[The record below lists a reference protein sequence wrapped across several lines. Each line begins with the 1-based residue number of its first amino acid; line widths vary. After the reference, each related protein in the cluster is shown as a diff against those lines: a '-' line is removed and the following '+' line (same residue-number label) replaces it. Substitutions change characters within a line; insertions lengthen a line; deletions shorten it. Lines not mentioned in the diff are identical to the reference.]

1 MIKTVTLDK
10 NSINCADSQGTGE
23 CQMNLEVDGRF
34 DQRRRTL
41 VNGDL

>member
-1 MIKTVTLDK
+1 MIKTVTFDK

-23 CQMNLEVDGRF
+23 SQMNLEVDRRF
-34 DQRRRTL
+34 DQRRRTS